1 MNFSRVGCVALYF
14 FTTSSASSAVACGL
28 KELVLFEE
36 KAQTLE
42 KDAEQFGRRL
52 LECPS
57 EGREAY
63 QWLAFL
69 ARMRGEKNTLAW
81 KIPARDRAV
90 NAKNRGD
97 YSNLSNSIESEID
110 ASYTGSYEK
119 LQARIDSGNPNYVR
133 NYEAQI
139 AVARALIRVG
149 RFNDGR
155 HYFDNAIR
163 LGAHHG
169 RFDVERLYTFIWEKN
184 WELAEREIARLRF
197 DDDNS
202 ELKQGISRAQ
212 KLLSNL
218 RNKGISDQEKSQGV
232 GKKPGV
238 FETEISNFNID
249 REYRRYSLSIGWHD
263 GIDLQF
269 THHLISSLIYE
280 KDTSS
285 MDTLW
290 LGRDIFE
297 YGILRVGGKIGYRTP
312 SSENRFLFDGHLG
325 LTFFERLMLSI
336 GVDRRNLAEFLA
348 LPRSSFDLVQ
358 DRINGRISWA
368 EKFTLQS
375 TVAKDWNLT
384 PFSRHKVN
392 VCTPM
397 PIFGK
402 QYGAIYGIVGSEY
415 ESRER
420 PSPDYETF
428 RQGLRAYLGGR
439 VEKRFDPDTDMNL
452 EVRYQNIHRQGHGM
466 TNWVQNSAL
475 TVDLEAFHE
484 LDRKWGLMGRV
495 SYNGEETIRPTQ
507 PFQNRLEIRLGAHL
521 VR

>member
-1 MNFSRVGCVALYF
+1 MNFFRVGCVALYF
-14 FTTSSASSAVACGL
+14 STTSAASSALACGL

-42 KDAEQFGRRL
+42 KDAEQFGRKL

-57 EGREAY
+57 EGREAF

-69 ARMRGEKNTLAW
+69 ARMRGEKNILVW
-81 KIPARDRAV
+81 KVAAKERAA
-90 NAKNRGD
+90 NGKNRGENL
-97 YSNLSNSIESEID
+97 NLSNSIESEID
-110 ASYTGSYEK
+110 ASYAGAYEK

-133 NYEAQI
+133 SYEAQI

-163 LGAHHG
+163 LGAHQG
-169 RFDVERLYTFIWEKN
+169 RFDIERLYTFIWEKN
-184 WELAEREIARLRF
+184 WELAEREIVRLRF
-197 DDDNS
+197 DSDNN

-212 KLLSNL
+212 KLLSSLKNNGFTENSPIL
-218 RNKGISDQEKSQGV
+218 
-232 GKKPGV
+232 GKNRGV
-238 FETEISNFNID
+238 FQTEISNFNID
-249 REYRRYSLSIGWHD
+249 REYRRYSLSVGWHD
-263 GIDLQF
+263 GVDLQF
-269 THHLISSLIYE
+269 GHHLISSLIYE
-280 KDTSS
+280 KDTKS

-290 LGRDIFE
+290 LGRDVIE
-297 YGILRVGGKIGYRTP
+297 YGMLRVGGKIGYRTP
-312 SSENRFLFDGHLG
+312 ANQNRFLFDGHVG
-325 LTFFERLMLSI
+325 LTFLERLMLSI
-336 GVDRRNLAEFLA
+336 SVDRKNLAEFVA

-358 DRINGRISWA
+358 DRINGTISWA
-368 EKFTLQS
+368 ENITLQS

-384 PFSRHKVN
+384 PFSRHRMN

-397 PIFGK
+397 PIFGR
-402 QYGAIYGIVGSEY
+402 QYGAIYGIFGSEY

-428 RQGLRAYLGGR
+428 RQGLRAYIGGR
-439 VEKRFDPDTDMNL
+439 VEKRFDPDTDMNV
-452 EVRYQNIHRQGHGM
+452 EFRYQNIHRQGHGM

-475 TVDLEAFHE
+475 TIDLEGFHE
-484 LDRKWGLMGRV
+484 LDRKWGLMGRI

-507 PFQNRLEIRLGAHL
+507 PFQNRLEVRLGAHL